1 MSDLSPMTTGTPRD
15 RALVMAA
22 LALLVGALL
31 GAGIFWLAKRDNA
44 PAPELHARPSNT
56 LLLATRDL
64 SRLETSEL
72 HVEKVIDLTDT
83 QSHLYG
89 LVEGTDNVLLVAVGD
104 VTIGVDLS
112 KIGDGDVTMD
122 EKTHAAHFTLP
133 KPEVFSARLDER
145 ETYVYHRETSVFAKR
160 NEQLESKARQEAQ
173 DTIKRQADSDEAKT
187 RARNQAEKVLQ
198 KLATSLGAQT
208 VTFDWR

>member
-1 MSDLSPMTTGTPRD
+1 M
-15 RALVMAA
+15 
-22 LALLVGALL
+22 
-31 GAGIFWLAKRDNA
+31 
-44 PAPELHARPSNT
+44 
-56 LLLATRDL
+56 
-64 SRLETSEL
+64 
-72 HVEKVIDLTDT
+72 
-83 QSHLYG
+83 
-89 LVEGTDNVLLVAVGD
+89 LLVAVGD

-133 KPEVFSARLDER
+133 KPEVFSARLDES

-173 DTIKRQADSDEAKT
+173 DTIKNAKPT
-187 RARNQAEKVLQ
+187 ATRRRRARNQAEKVLRQ
-198 KLATSLGAQT
+198 LATSLGAQT

>member
-1 MSDLSPMTTGTPRD
+1 
-15 RALVMAA
+15 MAG

-31 GAGIFWLAKRDNA
+31 GAGIFWLAKRDGT

-145 ETYVYHRETSVFAKR
+145 DTYVYRRDTSVFAKR

-187 RARNQAEKVLQ
+187 RARNQAEKVLRQ
-198 KLATSLGAQT
+198 LATSLGAQT
-208 VTFDWR
+208 VTFDWH